1 MKRKQLSQ
9 REEQILLLL
18 KKCDFLTRDQLNRYF
33 RLGSIRNTNKA
44 LNRLS
49 NYLLSIRE
57 GYQSIYYLSKE
68 GRAYVGCEKIR
79 KKGGHVQHTVM
90 RNEFWLFYGCPYD
103 WKSEIKVSDG
113 KATVIVDAM
122 FSKSLQH
129 HFLEIDHTQ
138 TMVENRTKISRY
150 KELRDNGLITQKLG
164 HFPTLVWLTTTE
176 LRRKQLQEA
185 CKSFPGIKVYTFNEI
200 K

>member
-1 MKRKQLSQ
+1 MKRKQLSN

-18 KKCDFLTRDQLNRYF
+18 RKYDFLTRDQLKRYF
-33 RLGSIRNTNKA
+33 RLGSTRNANKV
-44 LNRLS
+44 LYNLS
-49 NYLLSIRE
+49 DYLLSIRE
-57 GYQSIYYLSKE
+57 GYQSIYYLSKL
-68 GRAYVGCEKIR
+68 GREYVNCEKIR
-79 KKGGHVQHTVM
+79 KKGGHVQHTIM
-90 RNEFWLFYGCPYD
+90 RNELWLYYGCPYD

-122 FSKSLQH
+122 FSKSMQH
-129 HFLEIDHTQ
+129 HFLEVDHTQ
-138 TMVENRTKISRY
+138 TMIENRTKITRY
-150 KELRDNGLITQKLG
+150 KELLDNGLITQKLG

-185 CKSFPGIKVYTFNEI
+185 CKTLPGVKVYTFNEI